1 MEKGDNGYVKFTG
14 KNYAAWSFQME
25 MFLKGKELWKHVDKG
40 EKGDLSAE
48 GSASS
53 KTAWAVKDAQIMSW
67 ILSSVEPHFIMSL
80 RPHRSA
86 KAMWDHLTQVYNQD
100 NNARRFQL
108 ELEIGKYIQGDLS
121 IQEYYA
127 GFLTLWNDYSDL
139 VTAKISAEGAL
150 AVRQVHKISQRD
162 QFLMKL
168 KSEYESVRAS
178 LMNRDPVPSLDVC
191 FGELLREEQRL
202 HTHNT
207 MEQAKVGP
215 VAYAAYNRG
224 RGTEMKKTQCYSCK
238 KYGHIAP
245 YCPNKVCSYCKKSGH
260 IIKECPI
267 RPPSRFNQNQY
278 TAHSAKA
285 VTSNG
290 SDASTSA
297 TPLTKE
303 MIQEMIVSA
312 FTALGLQ
319 GNAAS
324 SHSSWILDSG
334 ASNHMTNSLKRLR
347 DVKKYQGTAEIQTA
361 NGSVLPIVAVGDK
374 PPLRDIFVS
383 PRLAESLAFVGQF
396 VDDNCKVSFSNKGCV
411 V

>member
-1 MEKGDNGYVKFTG
+1 M
-14 KNYAAWSFQME
+14 
-25 MFLKGKELWKHVDKG
+25 
-40 EKGDLSAE
+40 
-48 GSASS
+48 
-53 KTAWAVKDAQIMSW
+53 
-67 ILSSVEPHFIMSL
+67 
-80 RPHRSA
+80 
-86 KAMWDHLTQVYNQD
+86 
-100 NNARRFQL
+100 
-108 ELEIGKYIQGDLS
+108 
-121 IQEYYA
+121 
-127 GFLTLWNDYSDL
+127 
-139 VTAKISAEGAL
+139 
-150 AVRQVHKISQRD
+150 RQVHKISQRD

-202 HTHNT
+202 HTQNT

-245 YCPNKVCSYCKKSGH
+245 YCPNKVCSYCKQSGH

-267 RPPSRFNQNQY
+267 RPPSRFTKNQY
-278 TAHSAKA
+278 TVNSTKV
-285 VTSNG
+285 VTSTG
-290 SDASTSA
+290 FDASTST

-334 ASNHMTNSLKRLR
+334 ASNHMTNSLKGLR
-347 DVKKYQGTAEIQTA
+347 NVKKYQGTAQIQTA
-361 NGSVLPIVAVGDK
+361 NGSVLPIVAIGDK

-383 PRLAESLAFVGQF
+383 PKLAESLASVGQF
-396 VDDNCKVSFSNKGCV
+396 VDDNCKVSFSKEGCV
-411 V
+411 VQDQMTGQMMVKGSKHGRLFFLHQAVPSSLVSFPVLSLFCNVSKVSNEVWHRRLGHPNHSVVSSSEIWFNRY